1 MYNRNIIYHL
11 CQYIY
16 VFYAKNFFCMNR
28 QYLFRGFWSRETFLT
43 KQRKCLRTFGRDADA
58 QRLSRLRR
66 AHSAVRAYGGRTA
79 SLSRLRRARSAFRAY
94 GVPYK
99 SKMRVRLLSAPQGK
113 HKRAQPWENSR
124 GWAFLVYRED
134 AFPFILS
141 VGLSQSLRCNV
152 LRLHCPAGWCK
163 RPCSGP
169 ACRWHRLCNSSR
181 CRPSPRTASSA
192 HRHCRR

>member
-16 VFYAKNFFCMNR
+16 VFYAKKFFCMNR
-28 QYLFRGFWSRETFLT
+28 QYLFRGFWSREAFFDKTTEMFAD
-43 KQRKCLRTFGRDADA
+43 LRSGCGRAASLAPTADA
-58 QRLSRLRR
+58 RRPSRLRR
-66 AHSAVRAYGGRTA
+66 AH
-79 SLSRLRRARSAFRAY
+79 SAFRAY

-99 SKMRVRLLSAPQGK
+99 SKMRDGCFPLHRGSTKEPSPGKTPGVGPFLFIGKMPSLLFC
-113 HKRAQPWENSR
+113 H
-124 GWAFLVYRED
+124 
-134 AFPFILS
+134 

-152 LRLHCPAGWCK
+152 LRLHCPAGSCK

-169 ACRWHRLCNSSR
+169 ACRSHTLCNSSR

>member
-28 QYLFRGFWSRETFLT
+28 QYLFRGFWSREAFFDKTTEMFAD
-43 KQRKCLRTFGRDADA
+43 LRSGCGRAASLAD
-58 QRLSRLRR
+58 LRSGCGR
-66 AHSAVRAYGGRTA
+66 AASLADLRSGCGRTA
-79 SLSRLRRARSAFRAY
+79 SLS
-94 GVPYK
+94 PT
-99 SKMRVRLLSAPQGK
+99 
-113 HKRAQPWENSR
+113 
-124 GWAFLVYRED
+124 
-134 AFPFILS
+134 AFPTKVNCYSSCFPLHRGSSKGPSPGKTPGVGPFLFIGKMPSLLFCH

-152 LRLHCPAGWCK
+152 LRLHCPAGSCK

>member
-1 MYNRNIIYHL
+1 M
-11 CQYIY
+11 
-16 VFYAKNFFCMNR
+16 
-28 QYLFRGFWSRETFLT
+28 T

-79 SLSRLRRARSAFRAY
+79 SLSRLRRAHSAFRAY

-99 SKMRVRLLSAPQGK
+99 SKMRDGCFPLHRGSTKEPSPGKTPGAGPFLFIGKMPSLLFC
-113 HKRAQPWENSR
+113 H
-124 GWAFLVYRED
+124 
-134 AFPFILS
+134 

-181 CRPSPRTASSA
+181 CQPSPRTASSA

>member
-16 VFYAKNFFCMNR
+16 VFYAKKFFCMNR
-28 QYLFRGFWSRETFLT
+28 QYLFRGFWSREAFFDKTTEMFAD
-43 KQRKCLRTFGRDADA
+43 LRSGCGRAASLAPTADA
-58 QRLSRLRR
+58 RR
-66 AHSAVRAYGGRTA
+66 PSLAYGGHIVPFAPMAFPTKAKCETA
-79 SLSRLRRARSAFRAY
+79 AFRSTGEAQ
-94 GVPYK
+94 K
-99 SKMRVRLLSAPQGK
+99 SPALGKLPGLGLSCFLFIGKMPSLLFC
-113 HKRAQPWENSR
+113 H
-124 GWAFLVYRED
+124 
-134 AFPFILS
+134 

-152 LRLHCPAGWCK
+152 LRLHCPAGSCK

-169 ACRWHRLCNSSR
+169 ACRSHTLCNSSR

>member
-28 QYLFRGFWSRETFLT
+28 QYLFRGFWSREAFFDKTTEMFAD
-43 KQRKCLRTFGRDADA
+43 LRSGCGRAASLAPTADA
-58 QRLSRLRR
+58 RR
-66 AHSAVRAYGGRTA
+66 PSLAYGGHI
-79 SLSRLRRARSAFRAY
+79 
-94 GVPYK
+94 VPF
-99 SKMRVRLLSAPQGK
+99 APM
-113 HKRAQPWENSR
+113 
-124 GWAFLVYRED
+124 
-134 AFPFILS
+134 AFPTKDGCFPLHRGSTKEPSPGKTPGAGPFLFIGKMPSLLFCH

-169 ACRWHRLCNSSR
+169 ACRWHRLCSSSR
-181 CRPSPRTASSA
+181 CQSSPQTAS
-192 HRHCRR
+192 